1 MPCSECRLPRH
12 SRPTCPQLNMNR
24 VLSII
29 NDGTDLAPFNMQN
42 AEWFKDVDGKSPMD
56 LEWKGPSIGHYN
68 SRDYSHASPLLQK
81 LRWLIKE
88 IPTNVDNRTPI
99 TNIVY
104 QKGALWYSYTYD
116 TERKILSENLFADE
130 LTGAPIQ
137 ADIARQTA
145 VDIDALINR
154 YTKAQTRREAAVR
167 RNAEYQIRLQEYR
180 DRVLAAPNAAPRQW
194 QQDPGV
200 VATQQ
205 RRQQQLATQQRR
217 IEIAR
222 RRELR
227 ERLAIQDFQKKVD
240 ALPPPA
246 SKIIDCDECP
256 ICMEP
261 LGQTNIVVLRCGHK
275 TCGDCIFHHFQRS
288 AGTSCPSCRQDF
300 AVRLPG
306 WTPPAPVY

>member
-1 MPCSECRLPRH
+1 
-12 SRPTCPQLNMNR
+12 
-24 VLSII
+24 
-29 NDGTDLAPFNMQN
+29 MQN

-68 SRDYSHASPLLQK
+68 SRNYSHASPLLQK

-180 DRVLAAPNAAPRQW
+180 VRHQEYRDRVLAAPNAPPQQW
-194 QQDPGV
+194 QLD
-200 VATQQ
+200 
-205 RRQQQLATQQRR
+205 TQQRR
-217 IEIAR
+217 IELAR
-222 RRELR
+222 TRELR
-227 ERLAIQDFQKKVD
+227 ERLVIQDFQKKVD

-288 AGTSCPSCRQDF
+288 GGSSCPSCRQDF
-300 AVRLPG
+300 AVRVPG

>member
-1 MPCSECRLPRH
+1 
-12 SRPTCPQLNMNR
+12 MNR

-42 AEWFKDVDGKSPMD
+42 AFWFKDADGKSPMD
-56 LEWKGPSIGHYN
+56 LEWKGPIIGVYN
-68 SRDYSHASPLLQK
+68 SRNYSHATPLLKK

-145 VDIDALINR
+145 QDINSKINS
-154 YTKAQTRREAAVR
+154 YEKAQTRHETAVR
-167 RNAEYQIRLQEYR
+167 RNADFQIRIQEYR
-180 DRVLAAPNAAPRQW
+180 NRMQAAPNAHPEQRRE
-194 QQDPGV
+194 
-200 VATQQ
+200 Q
-205 RRQQQLATQQRR
+205 RRQQQLATLQRR

-227 ERLAIQDFQKKVD
+227 QRQAILDFQNKVD

-246 SKIIDCDECP
+246 SKIIHCDECP
-256 ICMEP
+256 ICMDT
-261 LGQTNIVVLRCGHK
+261 LGETNIVVLRCGHK
-275 TCGDCIFHHFQRS
+275 TCGDCIFHHFQQ
-288 AGTSCPSCRQDF
+288 AGGSSCPSCRQDF
-300 AVRLPG
+300 AVRIPG
-306 WTPPAPVY
+306 WTPPAPID

>member
-1 MPCSECRLPRH
+1 MPCTECRLPGH
-12 SRPTCPQLNMNR
+12 SKPTCPQLTMNR
-24 VLSII
+24 ALSII
-29 NDGTDLAPFNMQN
+29 NDGTDLAPYNTQN

-56 LEWKGPSIGHYN
+56 LEWKGPSIAHYN
-68 SRDYSHASPLLQK
+68 SRNYSHASPLLRK

-88 IPTNVDNRTPI
+88 IPTNVANRTPI

-104 QKGALWYSYTYD
+104 QKGAHWYSYTYD
-116 TERKILSENLFADE
+116 TERKILSENLFAHQ

-137 ADIARQTA
+137 QDIARQTA

-154 YTKAQTRREAAVR
+154 YTKVENRLDRLEAAVT
-167 RNAEYQIRLQEYR
+167 RNAEYQIRLQDYR
-180 DRVLAAPNAAPRQW
+180 DHH
-194 QQDPGV
+194 QQ
-200 VATQQ
+200 T
-205 RRQQQLATQQRR
+205 TQQRR
-217 IEIAR
+217 IEAAQ

-227 ERLAIQDFQKKVD
+227 ERQAIIDFQKKID

-246 SKIIDCDECP
+246 AKIIDCDECP

-261 LGQTNIVVLRCGHK
+261 LGHTNIVVLRCGHK
-275 TCGDCIFHHFQRS
+275 TCGDCIFHHFQRP

-306 WTPPAPVY
+306 WTPIAPVY

>member
-1 MPCSECRLPRH
+1 
-12 SRPTCPQLNMNR
+12 
-24 VLSII
+24 
-29 NDGTDLAPFNMQN
+29 MQN

-68 SRDYSHASPLLQK
+68 SRNYSHASPLLQK
-81 LRWLIKE
+81 LRWLTKE

-180 DRVLAAPNAAPRQW
+180 VRHQEYRDRVLAAPNAPPQQW
-194 QQDPGV
+194 QLD
-200 VATQQ
+200 
-205 RRQQQLATQQRR
+205 TQQRR
-217 IEIAR
+217 IELAR
-222 RRELR
+222 TRELR
-227 ERLAIQDFQKKVD
+227 ERLVIQDFQKKVD

-288 AGTSCPSCRQDF
+288 GGSSCPSCRQDF
-300 AVRLPG
+300 AVRVPG

>member
-1 MPCSECRLPRH
+1 MPCTECRLPGH
-12 SRPTCPQLNMNR
+12 SKPTCPQLTMNR
-24 VLSII
+24 ALSII
-29 NDGTDLAPFNMQN
+29 NDGTDLAPYNTQN
-42 AEWFKDVDGKSPMD
+42 AEWFKDVDGKYPMD

-68 SRDYSHASPLLQK
+68 SRNYSHASPLLQK

-88 IPTNVDNRTPI
+88 IPTNFANRTPI
-99 TNIVY
+99 TKIVY

-145 VDIDALINR
+145 QDIDALINR
-154 YTKAQTRREAAVR
+154 YTKAQTRHDIAVR

-180 DRVLAAPNAAPRQW
+180 DRVQAAPNAPP
-194 QQDPGV
+194 QQ
-200 VATQQ
+200 TREQ

-217 IEIAR
+217 IELAR
-222 RRELR
+222 TRELR

-288 AGTSCPSCRQDF
+288 GGSSCPSCRQDF

>member
-1 MPCSECRLPRH
+1 MPCTECRLPGH

-29 NDGTDLAPFNMQN
+29 NHGTDLAPFNMQN

-68 SRDYSHASPLLQK
+68 SRNYSHASPLLQK

-145 VDIDALINR
+145 QDIHALINR
-154 YTKAQTRREAAVR
+154 YTKAQTRHDIAVR

-180 DRVLAAPNAAPRQW
+180 DR
-194 QQDPGV
+194 QQQLD
-200 VATQQ
+200 TQQ
-205 RRQQQLATQQRR
+205 RSIELART
-217 IEIAR
+217 
-222 RRELR
+222 RELR

-288 AGTSCPSCRQDF
+288 GGSSCPSCRQDF
-300 AVRLPG
+300 AVRVPG

>member
-1 MPCSECRLPRH
+1 MPCTECRLPGH

-29 NDGTDLAPFNMQN
+29 NHGTDLAPFNMQN

-68 SRDYSHASPLLQK
+68 SRNYSHASPLLQK

-180 DRVLAAPNAAPRQW
+180 VRHQEYRDRVLAAPNAPPQQW
-194 QQDPGV
+194 QLD
-200 VATQQ
+200 
-205 RRQQQLATQQRR
+205 TQQRR
-217 IEIAR
+217 IELAR
-222 RRELR
+222 TRELR
-227 ERLAIQDFQKKVD
+227 ERLVIQDFQKKVD

-246 SKIIDCDECP
+246 SKIIDCDESP

-288 AGTSCPSCRQDF
+288 GGSSCPSCRQDF
-300 AVRLPG
+300 AVRVPG